1 MEESSGRAL
10 TPKAL
15 RTRERILEA
24 ALALF
29 AEKGYEATTMRDVAR
44 EAGASLG
51 LAYRYFASKEEFALA
66 LYMGLAE
73 GSEEWARDGLIGG
86 TVAERFETAMVA
98 KLDQVSPHRGPL
110 AALLSRALDPDS
122 SISALGEGT
131 AAVREKMG
139 GVFLEVVR
147 GASDAPGEKQ
157 ARELGNVLYALHLAI
172 LLYWFHDR
180 TPGAR
185 ATRDLVGSAREA
197 LRYLRPALRLPPMS
211 RVLSWLAGT
220 VISKQ
225 DEIMKQSTSTVRPN
239 AAEVALGDALEW
251 GIQRWVAWSGREAR
265 ISEAPWLEGPIGES
279 R

>member
-1 MEESSGRAL
+1 MAGSSERVL
-10 TPKAL
+10 TPKAR
-15 RTRERILEA
+15 RTRGRILEA

-29 AEKGYEATTMRDVAR
+29 AERGYEATTMRDVAR

-66 LYMGLAE
+66 LYMRLAE
-73 GSEEWARDGLIGG
+73 ESEEWAREGLVGG
-86 TVAERFETAMVA
+86 TMAERFEAATLA

-110 AALLSRALDPDS
+110 AALLSRALDPNS
-122 SISALGEGT
+122 PISALGEGT
-131 AAVREKMG
+131 AAVREKTG
-139 GVFLEVVR
+139 DVFLEVVR

-172 LLYWFHDR
+172 LLYWFHDK

-185 ATRDLVGSAREA
+185 ATRELMGSARDA

-211 RVLSWLAGT
+211 RVLSGLAG
-220 VISKQ
+220 
-225 DEIMKQSTSTVRPN
+225 
-239 AAEVALGDALEW
+239 ALGDVGMNATSPTAQE
-251 GIQRWVAWSGREAR
+251 SG
-265 ISEAPWLEGPIGES
+265 GE

>member
-1 MEESSGRAL
+1 MVGSSERVL
-10 TPKAL
+10 TPKAR

-66 LYMGLAE
+66 LYMRLAE
-73 GSEEWARDGLIGG
+73 GSEGWAREGVVGG
-86 TVAERFETAMVA
+86 TVAERFERAMVA

-110 AALLSRALDPDS
+110 AALLSRALDPNS
-122 SISALGEGT
+122 PISALGEGT

-147 GASDAPGEKQ
+147 GASDAPAERQ
-157 ARELGNVLYALHLAI
+157 ARELGNLLYALHLAI
-172 LLYWFHDR
+172 LLYWFHDK
-180 TPGAR
+180 TPEAR
-185 ATRDLVGSAREA
+185 ATRELVGSAREA

-211 RVLSWLAGT
+211 RVLFRLTRTLGNVGMNATGSSAG
-220 VISKQ
+220 
-225 DEIMKQSTSTVRPN
+225 EP
-239 AAEVALGDALEW
+239 G
-251 GIQRWVAWSGREAR
+251 
-265 ISEAPWLEGPIGES
+265 
-279 R
+279 

>member
-1 MEESSGRAL
+1 MGGLVAGL
-10 TPKAL
+10 TPKAR
-15 RTRERILEA
+15 RTRERILGA
-24 ALALF
+24 ALRLF

-73 GSEEWARDGLIGG
+73 GSEEWARDGLVGG

-147 GASDAPGEKQ
+147 GASDGPGEKQ

-180 TPGAR
+180 TQDVR
-185 ATRDLVGSAREA
+185 ATRELVGSARDA

-211 RVLSWLAGT
+211 RVLSRLA
-220 VISKQ
+220 
-225 DEIMKQSTSTVRPN
+225 
-239 AAEVALGDALEW
+239 VALGNVGMNAPDATT
-251 GIQRWVAWSGREAR
+251 
-265 ISEAPWLEGPIGES
+265 GEPT
-279 R
+279 RN

>member
-1 MEESSGRAL
+1 MEESLGRAL

-24 ALALF
+24 ALGLF
-29 AEKGYEATTMRDVAR
+29 AEKGYEATTMRGVAR

-66 LYMGLAE
+66 LYMRLAE
-73 GSEEWARDGLIGG
+73 ESEEWARDELSGG
-86 TVAERFETAMVA
+86 TVAERFEAAMLA
-98 KLDQVSPHRGPL
+98 KLDQASPHRGPL
-110 AALLSRALDPDS
+110 AALLSRALDPNS
-122 SISALGEGT
+122 RLSALGEGT

-157 ARELGNVLYALHLAI
+157 AVQLGNILYALHLAI

-180 TPGAR
+180 TPDAR
-185 ATRDLVGSAREA
+185 ATRELVGSAREI

-211 RVLSWLAGT
+211 RVLSGLAGALAN
-220 VISKQ
+220 VG
-225 DEIMKQSTSTVRPN
+225 MN
-239 AAEVALGDALEW
+239 AAGEP
-251 GIQRWVAWSGREAR
+251 REA
-265 ISEAPWLEGPIGES
+265 
-279 R
+279 

>member
-1 MEESSGRAL
+1 MAGVSGL

-24 ALALF
+24 ALRLF
-29 AEKGYEATTMRDVAR
+29 AEKGYEATTLRDVAR

-66 LYMGLAE
+66 LYMRLAE
-73 GSEEWARDGLIGG
+73 ESEEWVRDGLVGG
-86 TVAERFETAMVA
+86 TVAERFERAMVA

-110 AALLSRALDPDS
+110 AALLSRSLDPKS
-122 SISALGEGT
+122 PISALGEGT
-131 AAVREKMG
+131 VAVREKMG

-157 ARELGNVLYALHLAI
+157 ARELGNLLYALHLAI

-180 TPGAR
+180 TPGGR
-185 ATRDLVGSAREA
+185 ATRDLVGSARET

-211 RVLSWLAGT
+211 RVLSRLAG
-220 VISKQ
+220 
-225 DEIMKQSTSTVRPN
+225 
-239 AAEVALGDALEW
+239 ALGNVGMNATAPPAEE
-251 GIQRWVAWSGREAR
+251 SGEAR
-265 ISEAPWLEGPIGES
+265 
-279 R
+279 